1 MLADGTRLPTTAAA
15 LFRANNFRR
24 EVIDHRENAD

>member
-1 MLADGTRLPTTAAA
+1 MLADASSLPATAAA